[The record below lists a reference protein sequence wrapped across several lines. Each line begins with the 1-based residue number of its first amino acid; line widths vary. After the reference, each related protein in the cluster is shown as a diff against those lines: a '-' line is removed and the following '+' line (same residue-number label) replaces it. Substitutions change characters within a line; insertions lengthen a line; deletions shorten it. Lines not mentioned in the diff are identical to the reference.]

1 VYLAGVRE
9 ALVEAALPVT
19 LQQTATPPPGLRYT
33 LRRPTENQAGSR
45 PGNVRLQG
53 ESAMKQA
60 IRLAGTVLCFSL
72 FAMSMATAQVKYNEG
87 PVERVVLI
95 DILPGHFDAFI
106 DDLKHNIVPI
116 WQAEKEAGLIENYQ
130 MFLNQTGNG
139 ADDWDFGFS
148 ITYKNMAALDGLA
161 DKVYGI
167 RMKQYGDRTA
177 EQKVIDKRVE
187 NAKVVSS
194 ILTRDI
200 TLR

>member
-1 VYLAGVRE
+1 
-9 ALVEAALPVT
+9 
-19 LQQTATPPPGLRYT
+19 
-33 LRRPTENQAGSR
+33 
-45 PGNVRLQG
+45 
-53 ESAMKQA
+53 MKQA

-95 DILPGHFDAFI
+95 DILPGHFDAFM
-106 DDLKHNIVPI
+106 DDLKTNIVPI
-116 WQAEKEAGLIENYQ
+116 WQSEKEAGLIQDYQ

-139 ADDWDFGFS
+139 PDDWDFGFA

-167 RMKQYGDRTA
+167 RMKQYGDHTA
-177 EQKVIDKRVE
+177 EKKVIDKRVE

-194 ILTRDI
+194 MLLRDI